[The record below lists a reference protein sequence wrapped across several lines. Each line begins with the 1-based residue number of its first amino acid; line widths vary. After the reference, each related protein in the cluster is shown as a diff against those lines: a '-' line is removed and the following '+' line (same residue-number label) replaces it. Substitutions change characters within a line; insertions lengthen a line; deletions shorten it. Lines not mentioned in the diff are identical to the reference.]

1 MSRQVVSL
9 TNEKE
14 HAMRAVNNDV
24 YIVSETQT
32 TSVDTAA
39 HTVTVETMTY
49 YSDGTWNRN
58 VETWSY
64 ID

>member
-1 MSRQVVSL
+1 
-9 TNEKE
+9 
-14 HAMRAVNNDV
+14 MRAIYNDI

-49 YSDGTWNRN
+49 YSDGTWNRT